1 MGYLFILLYIFG
13 VILWASV
20 MEKAQDLK
28 SFFHNNVKAVLFLP
42 ILMIFIYKRKTRKYY
57 SYMLNNRF
65 GVKF

>member
-1 MGYLFILLYIFG
+1 MSYLFILLYIFG

-20 MEKAQDLK
+20 MEEAYDLK
-28 SFFHNNVKAVLFLP
+28 SFFHNNIKAILFLP
-42 ILMIFIYKRKTRKYY
+42 ILITFIYKRKAKKYY